1 MTRRRSNVTMV
12 TISARVSP
20 ELLSRLRAEANTR
33 GQDISVYLR
42 EFWADPSNVS
52 GPTPV
57 RPEPRKSLAPAV
69 VLDADLRRELANI
82 GNNINQVA
90 RGMNMLIG
98 RDSVTAH
105 LKFLGRMIEAQR
117 DLHRLVELLSMPK
130 TAHHVD

>member
-42 EFWADPSNVS
+42 EFWADPANATGRKSARS
-52 GPTPV
+52 
-57 RPEPRKSLAPAV
+57 EPRQTLAPAV

-117 DLHRLVELLSMPK
+117 DLHRLVELLSMPMGGR
-130 TAHHVD
+130 HVD